1 MEFVNNRIREEVDDM
16 GNTRIL
22 HCSKLIENYYACIEE
37 KVAGFSQ
44 RFTEGGE
51 GDKIY
56 LAVSVG
62 KKSLCGARG
71 TLGEI
76 TDNKPWA
83 DGDKYIQCF
92 KIKDLEFCNPFELS
106 CLREVEK
113 SWGAKYL
120 QKAKIIRENEAVE
133 LLNKV
138 FIENIID
145 KPYMFPE
152 YVQEMEKKDNQEE
165 ECIED
170 IEIYDIDD
178 VGEDNDGYEEEKLD
192 ILGTFQTVRFKN
204 ETDPIRGLEPL
215 VTEYFYMLFQCFKEK
230 NSILISNNRLFKTVG
245 IKNDNDENI
254 LGIKGIPDALLITY
268 DKDSTNTPLRI
279 NLIEYECYGEG
290 KFRTTQKFNYLNG
303 TVIPQLIR
311 FASTFSVVTDYKIR
325 EKTIER
331 WIDKII
337 DYIDEDEALVN
348 KIDRWMKDLNP
359 MIKQRNITSQLQK
372 ELKNAFESNIK
383 IILII
388 DELTVEQ
395 KETITNVINSFKLNN
410 ISIKGRDNSI
420 AFNSYVVRLEQKVGV
435 YNKEANF
442 ALSFQE

>member
-1 MEFVNNRIREEVDDM
+1 MS
-16 GNTRIL
+16 NTRIL
-22 HCSKLIENYYACIEE
+22 HCSKMIENYYTCIDE
-37 KVAGFSQ
+37 KVAGFSH
-44 RFTEGGE
+44 RFIEGGE
-51 GDKIY
+51 GDRIY
-56 LAVSVG
+56 IAVNVG

-71 TLGEI
+71 ILGEV
-76 TDNKPWA
+76 TDNKPWSDA
-83 DGDKYIQCF
+83 DKYIQCF
-92 KIKDLEFCNPFELS
+92 KIKNLEFCNPFELS
-106 CLREVEK
+106 CLREVDK

-120 QKAKIIRENEAVE
+120 QRSKIIRENEAVE
-133 LLNKV
+133 LLNKE
-138 FIENIID
+138 FTRNIID

-152 YVQEMEKKDNQEE
+152 YVQEIESKDDQEE
-165 ECIED
+165 ECIE
-170 IEIYDIDD
+170 IYDVDD
-178 VGEDNDGYEEEKLD
+178 ENNQDEEEKLD

-268 DKDSTNTPLRI
+268 DKDSINTPLRI

-325 EKTIER
+325 EKTIEK

-337 DYIDEDEALVN
+337 DYIDEDENENVVS
-348 KIDRWMKDLNP
+348 KIEGWMKDLNP
-359 MIKQRNITSQLQK
+359 TIKQINIINQFQK
-372 ELKNAFESNIK
+372 ELKRAFESNIK

-395 KETITNVINSFKLNN
+395 KETITNVINSFKLSST
-410 ISIKGRDNSI
+410 SIKGRDNSI
-420 AFNSYVVRLEQKVGV
+420 AFSSYVVRLEQKVGV
-435 YNKEANF
+435 YNKDANF

>member
-1 MEFVNNRIREEVDDM
+1 M

-22 HCSKLIENYYACIEE
+22 HCGKLIENYYICINE

-44 RFTEGGE
+44 RFRDGGK
-51 GDKIY
+51 GDTIY
-56 LAVSVG
+56 LAVKIG

-71 TLGEI
+71 ILDDF
-76 TDNKPWA
+76 TDNKPWH
-83 DGDKYIQCF
+83 DSDKYIQCF
-92 KIKDLEFCNPFELS
+92 KIKDIEFCNPFDIS
-106 CLREVEK
+106 VLREAGGK

-120 QKAKIIRENEAVE
+120 QGSKIIKENEAVK
-133 LLNKV
+133 LLNSEFTK
-138 FIENIID
+138 NIID
-145 KPYMFPE
+145 KLYMFLD
-152 YVQEMEKKDNQEE
+152 DNNSISEADIQDD
-165 ECIED
+165 ED
-170 IEIYDIDD
+170 IIDD
-178 VGEDNDGYEEEKLD
+178 EGNVDSDLDGIVDTDYDEEKLD

-215 VTEYFYMLFQCFKEK
+215 VTEYFYMLFQCFKE
-230 NSILISNNRLFKTVG
+230 NSSILISNNRLFSTVG
-245 IKNDNDENI
+245 IRNENNENI
-254 LGIKGIPDALLITY
+254 AGVKGIPDALLITY

-290 KFRTTQKFNYLNG
+290 KYRTTQKFNYLNG

-311 FASTFSVVTDYKIR
+311 FASTFSIVTDYKIR
-325 EKTIER
+325 EKTIEE

-337 DYIDEDEALVN
+337 DYIDKDENIVN
-348 KIDRWMKDLNP
+348 KIDSWMKDLKP
-359 MIKQRNITSQLQK
+359 GIKQRNITSQLQK
-372 ELKNAFESNIK
+372 ELKKAFESNIK

-410 ISIKGRDNSI
+410 SAIKGKDNSI
-420 AFNSYVVRLEQKVGV
+420 AFSSYVVRLEQKVGV
-435 YNKEANF
+435 YNREANF